1 MEFAFDL
8 RFCFHAGHLQ
18 NPLHILSI
26 FPFFLSCLLYTD
38 LLETKKLGMNL
49 PNFTSMNMSKLF
61 AKSA

>member
-18 NPLHILSI
+18 NPLHILS
-26 FPFFLSCLLYTD
+26 FFVLYTD

-49 PNFTSMNMSKLF
+49 QNFTSMNTSKLL
-61 AKSA
+61 AKST